1 MHKSFKIAMIFSIII
16 GSIAFAGCSS
26 NKDKNEKD
34 KEGRFKLSLRNLY
47 FNEWSGG
54 DSYTAYIEDKFN
66 VSITPSNYSWASWD
80 EQVYSPANGNSLTD
94 VFHFSLDS
102 YNFENSYKYWAK
114 GGVIKALP
122 DDMSKYP
129 NLKKLIDSAT
139 NIESLK
145 LDGHIYCVPIIK
157 DISQSNIEY
166 SPFTYVYRRDWAKE
180 LNVYQENDV
189 YTWDQFLDLLDVFYE
204 QKCKDNSGFA
214 ALADVEWGY
223 PSLTNFY
230 KDYPH
235 IFALDENGRVVNNYA
250 TEKYI
255 QGLDLARSYSC
266 GSKLYY
272 GLSQY
277 TANDGD
283 INEKYVANRVGVF
296 YENLSL
302 ANYTTLRTNL
312 MKTNKT
318 FTAEQLDDATAIMK
332 VKGPDG
338 KYVLEGTENWFS
350 ATFFNADMSDEKM
363 DAVLSIMEWTLGEE
377 GTMMATYGM
386 EGHDYNIVNGKVV
399 LTEDGW
405 EKDKDGKYVA
415 KYNGAKYLRYMSTLS
430 YDTNENDP
438 LVDQHALS
446 ILNDW
451 YSEMDTALANN
462 QLRILKEDN
471 RIDWAMTP
479 IKLKNAGKML
489 EDANSSVMKYCY
501 GANTGR
507 NYSKEDYLASFNTTT
522 WNTCLAELNEL
533 LGNE

>member
-1 MHKSFKIAMIFSIII
+1 MRKSFKLLAVLGIILE
-16 GSIAFAGCSS
+16 SIALASCSS
-26 NKDKNEKD
+26 EKNEKD
-34 KEGRFKLSLRNLY
+34 KDGRLKLSLRNLY

-54 DSYTAYIEDKFN
+54 DSYTAFIENKFN

-102 YNFENSYKYWAK
+102 YNFENSYKYWAN

-129 NLKKLIDSAT
+129 NLNRLINSAT
-139 NIESLK
+139 NIDSLR
-145 LDGHIYCVPIIK
+145 LNGHIYCVPVIK
-157 DISQSNIEY
+157 DISQINVEY
-166 SPFTYVYRRDWAKE
+166 SPFTYIYRRDWAKE

-189 YTWDQFLDLLDVFYE
+189 YTWSQFLNLLDVFYE
-204 QKCKDNSGFA
+204 QKCKNNSGFA

-235 IFALDENGRVVNNYA
+235 IFALDEDGHVVNNY
-250 TEKYI
+250 TTDKYLT
-255 QGLDLARSYSC
+255 GLNLAREYSC

-302 ANYTTLRTNL
+302 SNYTTLRTNL

-318 FTAEQLDDATAIMK
+318 FTTEQLDDATAIMK
-332 VKGPDG
+332 VMGPDG
-338 KYVLEGTENWFS
+338 KYALEGTENWFS
-350 ATFFNADMSDEKM
+350 ATFFNADMSDEKLETI
-363 DAVLSIMEWTLGEE
+363 LSIMEWTLTEE

-386 EGHDYNIVNGKVV
+386 EGFDYNIINGEIV

-438 LVDQHALS
+438 LVDQHALA

-451 YSEMDTALANN
+451 YEEMDLALS
-462 QLRILKEDN
+462 QDKLRILKEDN
-471 RIDWAMTP
+471 RIDWANTP
-479 IKLKNAGKML
+479 IKSRNSGKML
-489 EDANSSVMKYCY
+489 EDANSSVMRYCY
-501 GANTGR
+501 GANTGS
-507 NYSKEDYLASFNTTT
+507 NYSLDNYLASFNTTT
-522 WNTCLAELNEL
+522 WTSCLEELNRL
-533 LGNE
+533 LGNNS